1 MALTLIGPPH
11 HPQLDAACLRACVAD
26 STHGAE
32 PAPASPDPEALGCG
46 GDSRLGATLRTG
58 DRREAFRR
66 LLMPAM
72 VRMHVTTEVT
82 PMRHDA
88 TDGLDAP
95 GVSLLILRLLQ

>member
-32 PAPASPDPEALGCG
+32 PAPESPDLEALGCG